1 MSIRYR
7 KRYSISLTIREMNI
21 TDPLRYLYMNV
32 RVDIIQEKEK
42 KLSITEV
49 VEK

>member
-1 MSIRYR
+1 
-7 KRYSISLTIREMNI
+7 MNI